1 MVIRKIIKKFS
12 HAFKGIAL
20 SFKEEGSLI
29 VHAVVAGIVVA
40 TGLWLGLD
48 AMSWVVLA
56 FAIGLVITVEIVN
69 TGLEN
74 LVDLF
79 EFKYNQKAG
88 KIKDIGAA
96 ATLIS
101 TLTAIAVGLLVL
113 LPQILEKVGN

>member
-1 MVIRKIIKKFS
+1 MLFRKVIKKFS

-29 VHAVVAGIVVA
+29 VHTIVAAIVIA
-40 TGLWLGLD
+40 TGLWLELD
-48 AMSWVVLA
+48 MLNWAILI

-101 TLTAIAVGLLVL
+101 TFAAIAVGILVL
-113 LPQILEKVGN
+113 LPQILDKVGK